1 MLDSLGSTLS
11 AETVNSFFI
20 RNGKKPQEDEL
31 TTSEVVQCLETEIGR
46 PTDEKKRIN
55 PEDNI
60 LDYSMPP
67 TPTMARSLSSQ
78 SPPQLGKLDFSGPP
92 IYSYEAE
99 LSVVD
104 DNALKAAHTLYP
116 TEVGQQSL
124 SEAAAGGQKIISSQ
138 PGAIAR
144 ESSAGSSDAED
155 SSGSGS
161 GTEEAFERVINVK
174 NCPLCHRPRLN
185 KKAEMDIITHLA
197 VCASGDWAKIDRIVV
212 GNFVTASQA
221 QRKWYTKIISKVSS
235 GDYRLGA
242 VRFSPPTHI
251 NSKPNAWRLILFLF
265 WAELCKHHCP
275 KPYDRPA
282 GRREDASL
290 CAIGY
295 QTTLQGLNGVVIM
308 PLFIGLMNH
317 PISRA
322 PRAEWKVQEVS

>member
-11 AETVNSFFI
+11 AETVNSFFT

-31 TTSEVVQCLETEIGR
+31 TVAEIIQCLETEVGR
-46 PTDEKKRIN
+46 PTNEKKRIY
-55 PEDNI
+55 PDDNL
-60 LDYSMPP
+60 LDYSCPP

-92 IYSYEAE
+92 MHLQDAE
-99 LSVVD
+99 SSPVD
-104 DNALKAAHTLYP
+104 DGGRKVGPPPVYP
-116 TEVGQQSL
+116 TEFSQQPL
-124 SEAAAGGQKIISSQ
+124 FEASAGGLKAVPPSY

-144 ESSAGSSDAED
+144 DSSNGSSDAED

-161 GTEEAFERVINVK
+161 GSGLGSGSDEMLERVINVK

-221 QRKWYTKIISKVSS
+221 QRKWYTKVISKVSS

-242 VRFSPPTHI
+242 VCFFVI
-251 NSKPNAWRLILFLF
+251 YLIFAILIYLTEFC
-265 WAELCKHHCP
+265 EHHRSESD
-275 KPYDRPA
+275 DRPV
-282 GRREDASL
+282 GGREDASL
-290 CAIGY
+290 CSTRYSTI
-295 QTTLQGLNGVVIM
+295 V
-308 PLFIGLMNH
+308 
-317 PISRA
+317 
-322 PRAEWKVQEVS
+322 